1 MKKFKHTKGDWETRG
16 NTIFI
21 KGTFNKLATV
31 CVQKNYE
38 DVTFKPIEDIE
49 AIANVNLMAASPRLL
64 KSLIYAKSL
73 IDKLE
78 ESHPEI
84 AHKLMGVDEMIEIEK
99 IINELN
105 R

>member
-1 MKKFKHTKGDWETRG
+1 MEKLIIDSDLKYYLNPMSKNKEYVIERSDDFKLVARIQSEEITSEEAEYYA
-16 NTIFI
+16 
-21 KGTFNKLATV
+21 KLMT
-31 CVQKNYE
+31 
-38 DVTFKPIEDIE
+38 
-49 AIANVNLMAASPRLL
+49 ASPRLL

-99 IINELN
+99 LINELSK
-105 R
+105 

>member
-1 MKKFKHTKGDWETRG
+1 MESLVINSDLKYYL
-16 NTIFI
+16 NPM
-21 KGTFNKLATV
+21 
-31 CVQKNYE
+31 QKNKEYIIE
-38 DVTFKPIEDIE
+38 RSDDFKLVGRVQSEEITNEE
-49 AIANVNLMAASPRLL
+49 AEYYTKLMTASPRLL
-64 KSLIYAKSL
+64 KSLVYAKSL

-105 R
+105 K